1 LSVPLTGQESTVG
14 VLTLYRADADA
25 FAPDHLRIL
34 SGISSKI
41 GLSFENAL
49 KYRALEA
56 SATTDYLTGLNNTR
70 ALFERLNHE
79 IQQCKLQQSPLTVM
93 VCDLDRFKAVNDR
106 FGHNAG
112 NRVLQAFAKGL
123 TEINRDR
130 DVTARFGGD
139 EFVLV
144 LPGMKPDAVGDKILA
159 LSALAS
165 EVGRT
170 VCGEN
175 IISASV
181 GVASWPADGL
191 TADELLAEADRRMY
205 GHKNSL
211 KLKRPIPRVAEDH
224 TVVVQ

>member
-1 LSVPLTGQESTVG
+1 
-14 VLTLYRADADA
+14 
-25 FAPDHLRIL
+25 
-34 SGISSKI
+34 
-41 GLSFENAL
+41 
-49 KYRALEA
+49 
-56 SATTDYLTGLNNTR
+56 
-70 ALFERLNHE
+70 
-79 IQQCKLQQSPLTVM
+79 M
-93 VCDLDRFKAVNDR
+93 VCDLDRFKEVNDR

-123 TEINRDR
+123 TEINRDY

-144 LPGMKPDAVGDKILA
+144 LPGMQADAIGEKILA

-175 IISASV
+175 IISSSV
-181 GVASWPADGL
+181 GVASWPDDGL

-205 GHKNSL
+205 SHKNSL
-211 KLKRPIPRVAEDH
+211 RLKRPIVHAAEDLRT
-224 TVVVQ
+224 TVGLKS